1 MIVVSAAGVG
11 LVNMMRNEYK
21 TSAASEIRHNLNHA
35 TEFISDEARQAKR
48 IIKSKDGID
57 TSSIPADEALPKNA
71 QIVLA
76 IELPNYRDQIIYYT
90 APADNPWL
98 PPRVLYRW
106 GPDINEN
113 GKYVEV
119 DANGKPFDK
128 VENVKSDT
136 KKVTNVNWN
145 HSPLADMLV
154 ATESVRDKDCD
165 GWNQMPPEAD
175 FVDGFFVCVNNDENL
190 VRLRMASE
198 VVLTSY
204 AGGKPEKEIYS
215 TDTKIFARLGG
226 ENVGE
231 STGSPYK
238 FYPTTDG
245 QPPKTVCEQTNC
257 EVTVNEIKRPP
268 SSDPNKPVPTE
279 CKGECYVS
287 LPSSIRDLYE
297 VTVTNIPAKKGDY
310 VSIKAPAIHTDRGNT
325 RRQTVEVL
333 TNADSLPDGITLADN
348 QVLYILTSISNK
360 KVFHIIVTFN

>member
-1 MIVVSAAGVG
+1 MVVVTAAGVG

-21 TSAASEIRHNLNHA
+21 TSAASEIRHNLNFA

-48 IIKSKDGID
+48 IIKSTAGINIA
-57 TSSIPADEALPKNA
+57 SIPANEALPENA

-106 GPDINEN
+106 GPDIEKD

-119 DANGKPFDK
+119 DAKGAPFD
-128 VENVKSDT
+128 NTNNIKSDAN
-136 KKVTNVNWN
+136 KVTNVNWN
-145 HSPLADMLV
+145 HSPIADMLV
-154 ATESVRDKDCD
+154 ATVSVPDKDCD
-165 GWNQMPPEAD
+165 GWNRMPPEAD

-198 VVLTSY
+198 VVLTSH

-215 TDTKIFARLGG
+215 TDTKIFARPGG

-238 FYPTTDG
+238 ISPTTAG
-245 QPPKTVCEQTNC
+245 QPLRTFCDQPTCK
-257 EVTVNEIKRPP
+257 VTVNETKLPP
-268 SSDPNKPVPTE
+268 SSDPNKAVPTE
-279 CKGECYVS
+279 CKNYCFVNM
-287 LPSSIRDLYE
+287 PSSIRDAY
-297 VTVTNIPAKKGDY
+297 NISAYNMPAKKGDY
-310 VSIKAPAIHTDRGNT
+310 VQIIAPSVFTDRGNT
-325 RRQTVEVL
+325 KRQTVEVL
-333 TNADSLPDGITLADN
+333 TNADSLPVGITLADN
-348 QVLYILTSISNK
+348 QVLYILTSLTHNK
-360 KVFHIIVTFN
+360 SYNFIVTFN